1 MNKGAFQQP
10 CHTEGAYLGMDKGSF
25 QESGGAYG
33 VEASLG

>member
-10 CHTEGAYLGMDKGSF
+10 FHTEGVLGIGSF
-25 QESGGAYG
+25 QESGGVYG